1 MIILENV
8 NKSFDER
15 MVLNN
20 INFKVNTGEICFVL
34 GKSGAGKSVL
44 LRNIIGLIKPDSGK
58 ITVNGKDVTDMEEK
72 QLPELRKK
80 CGMIFQKPAL
90 LDSITIFENI
100 AFPLRHHF
108 RLTEEEIIRRVK
120 RVSSL
125 VHIGNNYFNKKPG
138 DTPFSIKK
146 RASIART
153 IILEPEI
160 LLFDEPTTGLDPVM
174 TTIIT
179 DLIKDLSHRLKT
191 TSIVVSHN
199 INSAMS
205 IADHILFIDK
215 GYVIAEGSPE
225 HMMKSENNLVKRFIE
240 EEIF

>member
-1 MIILENV
+1 MNLSNYIL
-8 NKSFDER
+8 NK
-15 MVLNN
+15 
-20 INFKVNTGEICFVL
+20 
-34 GKSGAGKSVL
+34 
-44 LRNIIGLIKPDSGK
+44 
-58 ITVNGKDVTDMEEK
+58 
-72 QLPELRKK
+72 
-80 CGMIFQKPAL
+80 
-90 LDSITIFENI
+90 
-100 AFPLRHHF
+100 
-108 RLTEEEIIRRVK
+108 
-120 RVSSL
+120 
-125 VHIGNNYFNKKPG
+125 
-138 DTPFSIKK
+138 
-146 RASIART
+146 
-153 IILEPEI
+153 PEI